1 MIDWFYEWFGELLN
15 WSIKVGYD
23 IYGFFTDKLI
33 LWMIDCLQ
41 EGTNVAN
48 FPGHTGQV
56 SALAFSENGYYLA
69 TAAGQCIK

>member
-1 MIDWFYEWFGELLN
+1 
-15 WSIKVGYD
+15 
-23 IYGFFTDKLI
+23 
-33 LWMIDCLQ
+33 MIDCLQ